1 MYRENLTKKRW
12 ILIILTVVVVNMSF
26 ALGILIGQRNSYNDS
41 STGSLE
47 VKTEIGITKNI
58 FSQIKQKAVI
68 GLQEKPLNIGTLNY
82 LIQKNKIDFELN
94 IEANYTEIILGKDKK
109 NIPLTLSLETMTN
122 NSDGT
127 DVLYNPV
134 GQITLKK
141 VGNVLSTKF
150 YGSTTIDPLHTKQ
163 IVLKPLNKEDSQNMY
178 LYNDKNI
185 PEKLNNT
192 SVPYFW
198 IIL

>member
-1 MYRENLTKKRW
+1 MYREKLIKKRW
-12 ILIILTVVVVNMSF
+12 VLIILTIVVVNMSF

-41 STGSLE
+41 TTGSLE
-47 VKTEIGITKNI
+47 IKTEIGITKNI
-58 FSQIKQKAVI
+58 FSEIKQKTVT
-68 GLQEKPLNIGTLNY
+68 GLQEKPINVGSLSY
-82 LIQKNKIDFELN
+82 LLQKNKIDFELN
-94 IEANYTEIILGKDKK
+94 IETNYTEIVLGKDKR
-109 NIPLTLSLETMTN
+109 NIPLTLSIETMTN

-127 DVLYNPV
+127 DVLYNSV

-141 VGNVLSTKF
+141 VGNILSTKF
-150 YGSTTIDPLHTKQ
+150 YGSATIDPLHTKQ
-163 IVLKPLNKEDSQNMY
+163 IVLKPLNKEDNQNMY

-192 SVPYFW
+192 SMPYFW